1 MTLGEEV
8 MMDTQD
14 LIHVSSFDLTIA
26 DIAEADIVSL
36 HALSMSVGWPHRP
49 QDWQA
54 VLALGQGIVARDAI
68 GRVLASAMWF
78 EHDPHF
84 ATLGMV
90 ITSPRLQ
97 TLGAGRMMMEHVLA
111 KLNRRRIGLNAT
123 RQARQLYASLG
134 FETRAVV
141 YQCQGE
147 ATVPPAGETE
157 VSPLET
163 RHLPALEALDRAAFG
178 ASRPRTLETLL
189 ETSAGTCLFEKDEL
203 VAYALCRPFGRGHL
217 LGPVVAA
224 RDSDAIAVVRPHI
237 ARHAGTFLRIDTRQ
251 KAGDFASFL
260 AGCGLSVYDT
270 VTSMS
275 LNGNWLA
282 PNPTGQS
289 LPIIYGLATQAL
301 S

>member
-1 MTLGEEV
+1 

-49 QDWQA
+49 QDWEA
-54 VLALGQGIVARDAI
+54 VLALGQGIVARDPI

-78 EHDPHF
+78 EHDEEF
-84 ATLGMV
+84 ATLGML

-111 KLNRRRIGLNAT
+111 KLSHRRIGLNAT

-134 FETRAVV
+134 FEKRAVV

-147 ATVPPAGETE
+147 AV
-157 VSPLET
+157 
-163 RHLPALEALDRAAFG
+163 LPAPVPAERQATVVPFEPQHASALAELDSLAYGAARAK
-178 ASRPRTLETLL
+178 TLEKLL
-189 ETSAGTCLFEKDEL
+189 PASSGTVL
-203 VAYALCRPFGRGHL
+203 VEDGTMRAYALCRPFGRGNL
-217 LGPVVAA
+217 IGPVVASNDA
-224 RDSDAIAVVRPHI
+224 DAIAVVRPHI
-237 ARHAGTFLRIDTRQ
+237 AQHAGSFLRLDTRQ
-251 KAGDFASFL
+251 KSGEFADFL
-260 AGCGLSVYDT
+260 AACGLLVYDT

-275 LNGNWLA
+275 KNGDWLQRGKVMA
-282 PNPTGQS
+282 GAEPQM
-289 LPIIYGLATQAL
+289 IYALATQAL